1 MPPQAS
7 DTRRTALLR
16 ARVFELSRFLSVGA
30 VAFVVD
36 LGLFNVLRF
45 GPGELLKDKPLTAKI
60 ISVAV
65 ATLVSWL
72 GNRHW
77 TFSAHRTTRRG
88 RELTLYAAINL
99 LGVLIG
105 IGTLAFSHYVLNLRT
120 PLEDNISTVLGIVLG
135 TIVRYIGYKKLVFT
149 SPAAVPDVA
158 TTAVAQPVV
167 ELGDGE
173 ARPQP

>member
-1 MPPQAS
+1 MRAMRS
-7 DTRRTALLR
+7 RLL
-16 ARVFELSRFLSVGA
+16 ELSRFLSVGA

-45 GPGELLKDKPLTAKI
+45 GPGRLLEDKPLTAKI
-60 ISVAV
+60 ISVGV

-77 TFSAHRTTRRG
+77 TFSQHRTTHRG
-88 RELTLYAAINL
+88 RELTLYAAINV

-105 IGTLAFSHYVLNLRT
+105 IGTLAFTHYVLNLRT

-135 TIVRYIGYKKLVFT
+135 TIVRYVGYKKLVFT
-149 SPAAVPDVA
+149 SPAPVGEVRAPAPDVQGA
-158 TTAVAQPVV
+158 PRPAVG
-167 ELGDGE
+167 LGDGDVE
-173 ARPQP
+173 PQS

>member
-1 MPPQAS
+1 MRS
-7 DTRRTALLR
+7 RLL
-16 ARVFELSRFLSVGA
+16 ELTRFLSVGA

-45 GPGELLKDKPLTAKI
+45 GPGRLLEDKPLTAKI
-60 ISVAV
+60 IAVAV

-77 TFSAHRTTRRG
+77 TFSSHRTAHRG
-88 RELTLYAAINL
+88 RELTLYAAINV
-99 LGVLIG
+99 LGVFIG
-105 IGTLAFSHYVLNLRT
+105 IGTLAFTHYVLDLRT

-149 SPAAVPDVA
+149 TRAPSTDLRTPDGTVRPARPAVG
-158 TTAVAQPVV
+158 
-167 ELGDGE
+167 LGDGE
-173 ARPQP
+173 VRPQA

>member
-1 MPPQAS
+1 MRS
-7 DTRRTALLR
+7 RLL
-16 ARVFELSRFLSVGA
+16 ELTRFLSVGA

-45 GPGELLKDKPLTAKI
+45 GPGRLLEDKPLTAKI

-77 TFSAHRTTRRG
+77 TFSQHRTTHRG
-88 RELTLYAAINL
+88 RELTLYAAINV
-99 LGVLIG
+99 LGVFIG

-135 TIVRYIGYKKLVFT
+135 TIVRYVGYKKLVFT
-149 SPAAVPDVA
+149 TRAPAREAPTPARGVQPAPRPAVG
-158 TTAVAQPVV
+158 
-167 ELGDGE
+167 LGDGDIG
-173 ARPQP
+173 PQG